1 MGCLLLRLLLAAC
14 RSSRCS
20 CMNWRMPSS
29 GVRACVRVRVTVRA
43 LPLLTREP
51 QRPGR
56 RPQHDADAD
65 HCPGHSRQ
73 LSSRTQAFLAPC
85 FARGLHPRPRT
96 NPAARNGGRGHSGGG
111 AAVVRHSRHAGRAS
125 AARAVAQGAGHLSSS
140 VAIDSEGDAYSSKLG
155 RSSRL
160 SSRLLSVGGFC
171 GLNAEPCTR
180 TRMHEG
186 TAALQAP
193 CLHYQSPGARCQVP
207 GAQGYRYLQPGTD
220 SGWHGVQN
228 SVNSIP
234 PRALLSCA
242 FLSCVLFFSPLSVPL
257 LSPLRQAAV
266 QLSPLFAPRL
276 VQGHCSMLFLPPPSL
291 PCSCFARA
299 AAAAA
304 T

>member
-1 MGCLLLRLLLAAC
+1 MPCRNSGLAHSSPCRARRTEPGMGSLLLRLLLAAC

-65 HCPGHSRQ
+65 HCPGHSRL

-125 AARAVAQGAGHLSSS
+125 AARTVAQGAGHLSSVLS
-140 VAIDSEGDAYSSKLG
+140 RSTARAMCIH
-155 RSSRL
+155 RSSAGHHV
-160 SSRLLSVGGFC
+160 SPPASFPSAASV
-171 GLNAEPCTR
+171 
-180 TRMHEG
+180 
-186 TAALQAP
+186 
-193 CLHYQSPGARCQVP
+193 V
-207 GAQGYRYLQPGTD
+207 
-220 SGWHGVQN
+220 
-228 SVNSIP
+228 
-234 PRALLSCA
+234 
-242 FLSCVLFFSPLSVPL
+242 
-257 LSPLRQAAV
+257 
-266 QLSPLFAPRL
+266 
-276 VQGHCSMLFLPPPSL
+276 
-291 PCSCFARA
+291 
-299 AAAAA
+299 
-304 T
+304 